1 MTTIGS
7 RCGRLPTCFRPK
19 TLFFTRKKRFFAE
32 VSGPDSD
39 QVCPSQSP
47 KGDILRTFRPW
58 ETRLNDVVETIT
70 LDSGEV
76 LFPAIR
82 VVHLLRRL
90 LTVRWVNRIRVF
102 ARQPHKA
109 GSESMAAK
117 KQNDQQQP
125 KDEKKSDAVRRVFNA
140 MKEAGT
146 EPKPVDVQRT
156 LVAEGISVSAAQIS
170 QVLKKLREGTPAK
183 GKKELL
189 FSLTDLV
196 AAKKFIGKIGSPK
209 KAKELI
215 DALGSK

>member
-1 MTTIGS
+1 
-7 RCGRLPTCFRPK
+7 
-19 TLFFTRKKRFFAE
+19 
-32 VSGPDSD
+32 
-39 QVCPSQSP
+39 
-47 KGDILRTFRPW
+47 
-58 ETRLNDVVETIT
+58 
-70 LDSGEV
+70 
-76 LFPAIR
+76 
-82 VVHLLRRL
+82 
-90 LTVRWVNRIRVF
+90 
-102 ARQPHKA
+102 
-109 GSESMAAK
+109 MAAK
-117 KQNDQQQP
+117 KQSDQQQP

-170 QVLKKLREGTPAK
+170 QVLKKLRDGTPAK

-215 DALGSK
+215 DALGMK